1 MTLEYRKKN
10 IDIISFKHN
19 RRNINDNIILEALGS
34 FNNQHNLAIEL
45 ANVVYNN
52 YLKNILN
59 FEYLTTNDDIFKV
72 KFIIDDTSMLNRF
85 NASIIALNNIEKSI
99 TIKIYLSSQIK
110 KQDSRYIINQ
120 LTSSITHEL
129 MHGNVFLKRLN
140 NNVEISDEPIYYPN
154 IISVIQTVK
163 PDTILY
169 KFSYALYATYYQEV
183 NAIVSQT
190 STQLYNI
197 LGYGCNYDNEI
208 IKNAIKKTESY
219 IIYNMILNEV
229 VPCVENMTDSLIENL
244 IIKPLKQFNINLT
257 INDIKKK
264 TKYIKLISEKALHNI
279 LRNAMLQ
286 IHNIN

>member
-1 MTLEYRKKN
+1 MMLEYRKKN
-10 IDIISFKHN
+10 IDIISCKYNKH
-19 RRNINDNIILEALGS
+19 NINDNIISEALGS

-59 FEYLTTNDDIFKV
+59 FEYLTTNNDIFKV

-85 NASIIALNNIEKSI
+85 NVSIIALNNIEKLI
-99 TIKIYLSSQIK
+99 TIKIYLSSQVK

-129 MHGNVFLKRLN
+129 MYGNVFLKRLN
-140 NNVEISDEPIYYPN
+140 NNVEISDEPIYYQN
-154 IISVIQTVK
+154 IISVIQTVD

-197 LGYGCNYDNEI
+197 LGYGCNHNNET
-208 IKNAIKKTESY
+208 IKNAIKNTESY

-257 INDIKKK
+257 INDINKK

-286 IHNIN
+286 THNIN

>member
-1 MTLEYRKKN
+1 MLEYRKKN
-10 IDIISFKHN
+10 TDIISIKYNRHN
-19 RRNINDNIILEALGS
+19 VNDNIISEALGS

-129 MHGNVFLKRLN
+129 MHDHVFLKRLN

-154 IISVIQTVK
+154 IISVIQTAD

-197 LGYGCNYDNEI
+197 LGYGCNHNNEI
-208 IKNAIKKTESY
+208 IKNAIKNTEPY

-229 VPCVENMTDSLIENL
+229 VPCIENMTDLLIESL

>member
-129 MHGNVFLKRLN
+129 IHGNVFLKRLN

-208 IKNAIKKTESY
+208 IKNAIKNTESY

-244 IIKPLKQFNINLT
+244 IIKPLKRFNINLT